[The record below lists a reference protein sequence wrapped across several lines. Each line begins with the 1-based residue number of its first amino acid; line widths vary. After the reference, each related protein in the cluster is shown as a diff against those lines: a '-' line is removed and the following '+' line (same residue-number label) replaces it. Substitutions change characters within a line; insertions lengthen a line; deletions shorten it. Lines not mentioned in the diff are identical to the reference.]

1 MDGLY
6 EQVRIALHQVWRRR
20 WLAMAVAWG
29 VALAGWFMLSLI
41 PNSYEARARLFVQ
54 QQSVLPAQAA
64 PGPDDRAQQLLRLRQ
79 TLTANDN
86 LAQIVRRTDL
96 NNLVGSARDL
106 DGVIAKLRDRIT
118 IVAQPDGII
127 ELKATSD
134 ISGFSNAQ
142 NARTAAGVVQGLI
155 DSFVAASISGD
166 RAHTGQSLRF
176 LDQEIARR
184 AAQLQEA
191 EQRLAE
197 FDQRYAGL
205 LPGDGPLAQRMA
217 AARAEVESLQQQIVA
232 GQAAIASLRSQLAQ
246 TPANLPGAAGAGL
259 PTTASGQ
266 IAALQAQINQNLA
279 RGWTERHPDI
289 VSAREQIER
298 LRPYAEAERR
308 QGTPATGASNPS
320 YTSLRA
326 LIGER
331 EASVAAAVARRNQLQ
346 ADLARLSA
354 RQASEPG
361 LAAEQQRLA
370 RDHDVLQ
377 QQYDQLLANR
387 EQLRLRH
394 DAQSEAM
401 PVSVQ
406 VVEPPRVPAAPASP
420 NRPLFLAAIL
430 VLALGAGVGVAFVLG
445 QVQTTFPT
453 AGRLASV
460 TGLPVLGTVSEV
472 LTAPLRARRRQRLA
486 WFGGAAAALAGC
498 FAVLMAIEFWQRAQ
512 LA

>member
-29 VALAGWFMLSLI
+29 VALAGWFVLSLI
-41 PNSYEARARLFVQ
+41 PNNYEARARIFVQ
-54 QQSVLPAQAA
+54 QQSVLPVQAA
-64 PGPDDRAQQLLRLRQ
+64 PGPDDRAQQMLRLRQ
-79 TLTANDN
+79 TLTSNEN

-96 NNLVGSARDL
+96 ASLVGSARDL
-106 DGVIAKLRDRIT
+106 EGVIGKLRERIAIT
-118 IVAQPDGII
+118 AQPDGII
-127 ELKATSD
+127 EIKATSN

-142 NARTAAGVVQGLI
+142 NARTAAGIVQGLV
-155 DSFVAASISGD
+155 DSFVAASTTGD
-166 RAHTGQSLRF
+166 RAQTSQSLQF

-184 AAQLQEA
+184 AARLQEA

-197 FDQRYAGL
+197 FDQRFGAA
-205 LPGDGPLAQRMA
+205 LPGDGPLSQRMA
-217 AARAEVESLQQQIVA
+217 AARAEIESLQQQIVA
-232 GQAAIASLRSQLAQ
+232 GQAAIASLRSQLAA
-246 TPANLPGAAGAGL
+246 TPLSLPGATPGGT
-259 PTTASGQ
+259 PSTASGQ
-266 IAALQAQINQNLA
+266 IAALEAQINQNLA
-279 RGWTERHPDI
+279 RGWTEQHPDI
-289 VSAREQIER
+289 VSAREQIAR

-308 QGTPATGASNPS
+308 SSAPSVAASNPS

-331 EASVAAAVARRNQLQ
+331 EATVAAAIARRNQLQ

-354 RQASEPG
+354 RQASEPS

-370 RDHDVLQ
+370 RDHEVLQ

-394 DAQSEAM
+394 DAQAGAM

-406 VVEPPRVPAAPASP
+406 VVEPPQVPSTPVSP
-420 NRPLFLAAIL
+420 NRPLFLTAIL
-430 VLALGAGVGVAFVLG
+430 VLALGAGVGLAFVLG

-453 AGRLASV
+453 AGRLAAV

-472 LTAPLRARRRQRLA
+472 LTAAQRARRRQRLV
-486 WFGGAAAALAGC
+486 WLGGAEAALVGC
-498 FAVLMAIEFWQRAQ
+498 YAVLMAIEFWQRAQ
-512 LA
+512 VA